1 MTLSSW
7 FLFYPAQLPLTAGRR
22 HTTENAEDTKEVQ
35 KEKLQQDQTQK
46 NPAVANRKVF
56 SRYFDRKASNTLSQT
71 LLHFPRCTLW

>member
-35 KEKLQQDQTQK
+35 KEKTQQDQAQQDSSCSK
-46 NPAVANRKVF
+46 SESVF
-56 SRYFDRKASNTLSQT
+56 QIFR
-71 LLHFPRCTLW
+71 